1 MKSTRVPSLDFVYAN
16 RINHGKHRDERSA
29 ISVWKSIYPRGGE
42 QETAEIIQRLSVWE
56 EKLGTSFFFSSFHF
70 LFLVFLRSTCRSREL
85 ENGTP
90 PRVRDLRGWWRT
102 RSFKGLADDV
112 KRAER
117 GSALSS
123 RFRGSKRASFFFFF
137 FFVLPFPAKHDQ
149 SLFPP
154 FQQFV
159 NDDDSPLVPRP

>member
-1 MKSTRVPSLDFVYAN
+1 MMNDPRYPSGNL
-16 RINHGKHRDERSA
+16 
-29 ISVWKSIYPRGGE
+29 SIREEGNKKRPKLYKGY
-42 QETAEIIQRLSVWE
+42 LSGRRNWNE
-56 EKLGTSFFFSSFHF
+56 FFFSSFHF